1 MTRSVDLL
9 ADVELEQRVLQGLH
23 RAGHVALDDQQQFL
37 ALAGLQHRLQVLE
50 RDPAAALRELGGPL
64 AGLAALGDLP
74 GHPVVGDDEEV
85 VARLRHRGEAEDLH
99 RARRRRLGELL
110 AVLVEHGPDAAVG
123 LARHDRVTDVQRAA
137 LHEHGRHR
145 AAALVELR
153 LDRDALRVL
162 VRVGPQVERGV
173 GGEDDRLEQLVDA
186 DPLGRGHVHELGVA
200 TELLGDQAVL
210 GELRADPVR
219 VGAFLV
225 DLVDRH
231 HDRHAGRLRVVERL
245 GGLRLHAVVG
255 RDDQDREVGGLRAAG
270 THGGERLVTRGVD
283 EGDLALFAVDLGGHL
298 VGTDVL
304 GDAARLLRRRRW
316 CA

>member
-9 ADVELEQRVLQGLH
+9 ADVELEQRVLQGFH

-37 ALAGLQHRLQVLE
+37 ALAGLQRRLQVLE

-64 AGLAALGDLP
+64 ARLAALGDLP

-85 VARLRHRGEAEDLH
+85 VARLRHRGEAEHLH
-99 RARRRRLGELL
+99 RTRRRRLGELL

-173 GGEDDRLEQLVDA
+173 GGEDDRLEQLVEA
-186 DPLGRGHVHELGVA
+186 DPLRRGHVHELGVA
-200 TELLGDQAVL
+200 AELLGDQPVL
-210 GELRADPVR
+210 GELRPHPGR
-219 VGAFLV
+219 VGALLV
-225 DLVDRH
+225 DLVHRH

-245 GGLRLHAVVG
+245 GGLRLHAVVR

-270 THGGERLVTRGVD
+270 THGRERLVARGVD
-283 EGDLALFAVDLGGHL
+283 EGDLALFAVDLGRPPG
-298 VGTDVL
+298 
-304 GDAARLLRRRRW
+304 RRR
-316 CA
+316 CAG